1 MSPTRPVFPTSSLK
15 IRNPY
20 PGGANSRL
28 ECGFA
33 STARRERSPM
43 APISEH
49 AVIRREQVLRMS
61 LPELMTAH
69 AEEVDELSAQPLHPV
84 SGVML
89 RIVRKLIVKHGGTPP
104 TIPYRVLRRAA
115 RYRAEARIRMQKEER
130 LSASQLR
137 LLGVGRDIDFG
148 TDDGLGGAAVR
159 PRGPQPKSG
168 PHFGGAA
175 EPE

>member
-1 MSPTRPVFPTSSLK
+1 MNPIRLAFPTTSLK
-15 IRNPY
+15 IGNPY
-20 PGGANSRL
+20 PSGANSCR

-33 STARRERSPM
+33 STTRRERSPM

-61 LPELMTAH
+61 LSELMTAH
-69 AEEVDELSAQPLHPV
+69 GEEVDELATQPLHPV
-84 SGVML
+84 SGLML
-89 RIVRKLIVKHGGTPP
+89 RIVRRLIVKHGGTPP

-148 TDDGLGGAAVR
+148 TDEGLGGAAVR